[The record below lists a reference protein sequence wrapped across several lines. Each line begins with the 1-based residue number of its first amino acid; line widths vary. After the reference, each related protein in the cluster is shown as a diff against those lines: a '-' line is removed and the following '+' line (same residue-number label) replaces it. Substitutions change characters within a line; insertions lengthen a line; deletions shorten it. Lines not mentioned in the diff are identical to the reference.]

1 MKQLFYIEN
10 NKNANGQQVLSLR
23 LGEKHGSFVI
33 SSKSGSELY
42 SLAYCIADEWNENEL
57 TNFHTAYPLL
67 DNPFYHVQVAFDFPQ
82 SVLISSK
89 EFKQEDAR
97 LLLSA
102 SGYKTD
108 DANIISE
115 LISERQLYIIYAVPT
130 AIQEWVNSK
139 FPTANF
145 RHQYSLGIKNIDS
158 ADAGSL
164 TVDFQKDNFTVI
176 AAKGIHFLLAQTFE
190 YVTPADVLYYLLK
203 ICQQFSLSQQ
213 ELQLQLSG
221 LIDKQSSLY
230 NELYQYFINIEF
242 RDANWKMTNDYPA
255 HFFTSLNDL
264 ARCES

>member
-1 MKQLFYIEN
+1 MS
-10 NKNANGQQVLSLR
+10 ANCEQV
-23 LGEKHGSFVI
+23 I
-33 SSKSGSELY
+33 
-42 SLAYCIADEWNENEL
+42 
-57 TNFHTAYPLL
+57 PLL
-67 DNPFYHVQVAFDFPQ
+67 QYNNLR
-82 SVLISSK
+82 SNTSGK
-89 EFKQEDAR
+89 EM
-97 LLLSA
+97 LL
-102 SGYKTD
+102 K
-108 DANIISE
+108 E
-115 LISERQLYIIYAVPT
+115 L
-130 AIQEWVNSK
+130 
-139 FPTANF
+139 
-145 RHQYSLGIKNIDS
+145 SLGIKNIDS

-221 LIDKQSSLY
+221 LIDKQSSMY

-242 RDANWKMTNDYPA
+242 RDANWKMINDYPA